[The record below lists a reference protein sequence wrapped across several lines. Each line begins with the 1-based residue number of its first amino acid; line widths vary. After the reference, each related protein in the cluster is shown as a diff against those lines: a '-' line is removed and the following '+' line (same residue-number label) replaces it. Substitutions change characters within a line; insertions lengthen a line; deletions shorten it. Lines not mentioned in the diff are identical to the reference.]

1 MLDHCEW
8 SAWEM
13 GDCSVTC
20 GEGVV
25 KKTRKNVYKAHEE
38 DDHEHDEH
46 DHDDDEVEHCPGMEE
61 VEENCHLHEC
71 PGNFTYHKISYIL
84 MAKYTFFS
92 HSRYGIKCFISD
104 NYTYLAGK
112 HCTGGPIG
120 SYTTLQAA
128 IAACSNNNR
137 CGCIFDL
144 GCDGDEWWIREGHGV
159 RSSVPSYGS
168 CAWEKRNGKQ

>member
-1 MLDHCEW
+1 
-8 SAWEM
+8 M
-13 GDCSVTC
+13 GMMSISMMMMKWNIVQ
-20 GEGVV
+20 GW
-25 KKTRKNVYKAHEE
+25 KKLKRIATFMNVRVILLITK
-38 DDHEHDEH
+38 
-46 DHDDDEVEHCPGMEE
+46 
-61 VEENCHLHEC
+61 
-71 PGNFTYHKISYIL
+71 YHISL
-84 MAKYTFFS
+84 WLKYTFFS

>member
-1 MLDHCEW
+1 MSMISMITLRMKW
-8 SAWEM
+8 SIVLGW
-13 GDCSVTC
+13 
-20 GEGVV
+20 
-25 KKTRKNVYKAHEE
+25 KKLKRIATFMNVRVILLITK
-38 DDHEHDEH
+38 
-46 DHDDDEVEHCPGMEE
+46 
-61 VEENCHLHEC
+61 
-71 PGNFTYHKISYIL
+71 YHISL
-84 MAKYTFFS
+84 WLKYTFFS

>member
-1 MLDHCEW
+1 MLGNHTHTTTSTPGTTE
-8 SAWEM
+8 EQ
-13 GDCSVTC
+13 G
-20 GEGVV
+20 
-25 KKTRKNVYKAHEE
+25 KNIY
-38 DDHEHDEH
+38 
-46 DHDDDEVEHCPGMEE
+46 CQ
-61 VEENCHLHEC
+61 N
-71 PGNFTYHKISYIL
+71 IYIIDVFL
-84 MAKYTFFS
+84 TFFS

-104 NYTYLAGK
+104 NYTYLVGK
-112 HCTGGPIG
+112 YCSGSEIG

-168 CAWEKRNGKQ
+168 CAWEKRNGKQY